1 MKNEKIHRKISLDSG
16 EISQKRLRMQ
26 VTEIQTDHTLMAL
39 DLSSTP
45 EYPIR
50 FYLDIMDQF
59 GDSLALA
66 PGAGV
71 QRHHPGDHRVRC
83 GERALYA
90 LRRAGD
96 LEKRESAP
104 HGPARSGDAGCR
116 DVFDYYGPAV
126 HCAAP
131 KSALSKICCAA
142 PWKPGAECPEAGPGG
157 RLAMGDRGGLTACLS
172 LEPERRGE
180 QRASY
185 SPMHVPDVGNFI

>member
-1 MKNEKIHRKISLDSG
+1 
-16 EISQKRLRMQ
+16 MQ

-59 GDSLALA
+59 G
-66 PGAGV
+66 
-71 QRHHPGDHRVRC
+71 
-83 GERALYA
+83 
-90 LRRAGD
+90 RAGD

-131 KSALSKICCAA
+131 KSALSEICCAA

-157 RLAMGDRGGLTACLS
+157 QLATGDRGGLTACLS
-172 LEPERRGE
+172 LEPEREGE